1 MPKFRRK
8 LAKARNCSLCA
19 SDTTVD
25 YKDVVL
31 LKRFV
36 SERGKILGRVR
47 TGICAKHQKQ
57 VTRTIKRAR
66 FMALLPYVVS

>member
-8 LAKARNCSLCA
+8 LAKARNCGLCA

-25 YKDVVL
+25 YKDVTL
-31 LKRFV
+31 LKRFI

-57 VTRTIKRAR
+57 VTRAIKRAR
-66 FMALLPYVVS
+66 YVALLPFVIS